1 MSKHTREYYCA
12 RYWANVER
20 MREYQRKWREAHK
33 DEVNRRQ
40 KIAARK
46 RRREQADRVN
56 AASRAYWAKPE
67 NRARKNANARAWRK
81 ANREKVAEYKRRRME
96 KHPEALKAERIRAE
110 KRRKTR
116 KQMDAAYYHKRLV
129 LNRMNHARARVLAGK
144 MYHPRFHLRTPEWA
158 AMGEAMDV
166 RSSWLVENLTP
177 EQNAFARELAIE
189 RRERMCK

>member
-1 MSKHTREYYCA
+1 M
-12 RYWANVER
+12 
-20 MREYQRKWREAHK
+20 
-33 DEVNRRQ
+33 
-40 KIAARK
+40 
-46 RRREQADRVN
+46 
-56 AASRAYWAKPE
+56 
-67 NRARKNANARAWRK
+67 
-81 ANREKVAEYKRRRME
+81 
-96 KHPEALKAERIRAE
+96 RAE
-110 KRRKTR
+110 KRRKMR

-129 LNRMNHARARVLAGK
+129 LNRMNHARATVLAGK

>member
-1 MSKHTREYYCA
+1 MTEELREYYRA

-33 DEVNRRQ
+33 DAINPKQRE
-40 KIAARK
+40 AARK
-46 RRREQADRVN
+46 YRREHRDVYN
-56 AASRAYWAKPE
+56 AKSREYWQKPE

-96 KHPEALKAERIRAE
+96 KHPEALKAERTRAE
-110 KRRKTR
+110 KRRKLR
-116 KQMDAAYYHKRLV
+116 KQIDAAYYHKRLV
-129 LNRMNHARARVLAGK
+129 LNRMNHARATVLAGK

-166 RSSWLVENLTP
+166 RSPWLAANMTP
-177 EQNAFARELAIE
+177 EQNAYARELAIE
-189 RRERMCK
+189 RMAAR